1 MNLGTIFD
9 DLRRMASEGHP
20 EEAIKRAA
28 EIKDQADLLYWV
40 SKNPSTRKRMS
51 ELIRQSRAT
60 VRDIRV
66 AMAPG
71 LSQLYGFLGKT
82 VDRKITL
89 TTGDLRAFRDQ
100 VLRNIQTHCDQLY
113 GRGTMNREACRIASA
128 IAAAEISD
136 VLEEKFGITF

>member
-1 MNLGTIFD
+1 MTLGTVFD
-9 DLRRMASEGHP
+9 EIRRIAAEGNP
-20 EEAIKRAA
+20 EEAIKKAA
-28 EIKDQADLLYWV
+28 QIKDQADMLYWG
-40 SKNPSTRKRMS
+40 SRDPITRKRMS
-51 ELIRQSRAT
+51 EVIRQARAT
-60 VRDIRV
+60 VRDIRIS
-66 AMAPG
+66 MAPG
-71 LSQLYGFLGKT
+71 LSQLYGFLEKT